1 MYPRMQWIVRDGCG
15 FRNYKPHPAPMT
27 LFIVGELG
35 ALGFR
40 TGFRKADLH
49 HKSIAAAFFG
59 AFVRT
64 RISWF
69 QYLYFPRS
77 FFVSSRKTPVMDP
90 MNRSPA
96 AMAPAVRS
104 VSLAVSAKAS
114 SECSRIASI
123 L

>member
-1 MYPRMQWIVRDGCG
+1 MRDGCG

-35 ALGFR
+35 ALGSR
-40 TGFRKADLH
+40 TGFRKADLY
-49 HKSIAAAFFG
+49 HKSIAAAFLG

-96 AMAPAVRS
+96 AMAPAVNS